1 VKDLEKLADYKKT
14 IKSFYFLF
22 FIFICDIMAFIGMD
36 HGTTGISFCIMSDDG
51 DILDI
56 FKIGREESKKGLVS
70 AREEIERRVD
80 LDSVKL
86 MAITY
91 AMGDGIGKI
100 LPTDKVTDRG
110 ILSIAGAGKV
120 TGGGTSVFSE
130 LQEMNIPSVM
140 IPGLHRDST
149 SLDELFRAAYS
160 HQASPEKVSISYNAV
175 KETGWSNFIV
185 ADISSNS
192 VDILIEDGKI
202 KGAIDACLG
211 AMGIVHGPL
220 DLQMLRDIDE
230 NNSSANDCFSHAG
243 AIKIAGIDGKV
254 ANMKDQLLENYRN
267 GDEKAKLA
275 IDTLIMT
282 VAMEIAGLDV
292 VCENEIE
299 GIVLT
304 GSVGSA
310 TEPFDFKDEINK
322 YFKNRYPLKV
332 ISKESGA
339 IGAAQIAMD
348 VYNGKREILGIEVDI

>member
-1 VKDLEKLADYKKT
+1 M
-14 IKSFYFLF
+14 
-22 FIFICDIMAFIGMD
+22 IMVFIGMD
-36 HGTTGISFCIMSDDG
+36 HGTTGISFCLMSDEGRVIDV
-51 DILDI
+51 

-70 AREEIERRVD
+70 ATEELAKRVD
-80 LDSVKL
+80 FEDVKL

-91 AMGDGIGKI
+91 AMGDGINKI
-100 LPTDKVTDRG
+100 LPTDKVEDRG
-110 ILSIAGAGKV
+110 ILSINGAGKV

-130 LQEMNIPSVM
+130 LEQLDIDSIM
-140 IPGLHRDST
+140 IPGLHKDST
-149 SLDELFRAAYS
+149 SLNELFRAAYS

-202 KGAIDACLG
+202 KGAMDACVG
-211 AMGIVHGPL
+211 AMGIVHGPI
-220 DLQMLRDIDE
+220 DLEMIRNIDE
-230 NNSSANDCFSHAG
+230 KGASANDCFSHAG

-254 ANMKDQLLENYRN
+254 ANMKDQLLENYKK

-304 GSVGSA
+304 GSIGSA
-310 TEPFDFKDEINK
+310 TEPFNFEDEINR
-322 YFKNRYPLKV
+322 YFKNKYELKV

-348 VYNGKREILGIEVDI
+348 VYNGKKEILGIEVDI

>member
-1 VKDLEKLADYKKT
+1 MV
-14 IKSFYFLF
+14 
-22 FIFICDIMAFIGMD
+22 FIGMD
-36 HGTTGISFCIMSDDG
+36 HGTTGISFCLMSDEGRVIDV
-51 DILDI
+51 

-70 AREEIERRVD
+70 ATEELAKRVD
-80 LDSVKL
+80 FEDVKL

-91 AMGDGIGKI
+91 AMGDGINKI
-100 LPTDKVTDRG
+100 LPTDKVEDRG
-110 ILSIAGAGKV
+110 ILSINGAGKV

-130 LQEMNIPSVM
+130 LEQLDIDSIM
-140 IPGLHRDST
+140 IPGLHKDST
-149 SLDELFRAAYS
+149 SLNELFRAAYS

-202 KGAIDACLG
+202 KGAMDACVG
-211 AMGIVHGPL
+211 AMGIVHGPI
-220 DLQMLRDIDE
+220 DLEMIRNIDE
-230 NNSSANDCFSHAG
+230 KGASANDCFSHAG

-254 ANMKDQLLENYRN
+254 ANMKDQLLENYRK

-304 GSVGSA
+304 GSIGSA
-310 TEPFDFKDEINK
+310 TEPFNFEDEINR
-322 YFKNRYPLKV
+322 YFKNKYELKV

-348 VYNGKREILGIEVDI
+348 VYNGKKEILGIEVDI

>member
-1 VKDLEKLADYKKT
+1 MV
-14 IKSFYFLF
+14 IVV
-22 FIFICDIMAFIGMD
+22 FIGMD
-36 HGTTGISFCIMSDDG
+36 HGTTGISFCIMSDEGKVIDV
-51 DILDI
+51 
-56 FKIGREESKKGLVS
+56 FKIGREESKKGLIS
-70 AREEIERRVD
+70 AKEEILKRVD
-80 LDSVKL
+80 LDDVKL

-91 AMGDGIGKI
+91 AMGDGISKI
-100 LPTDKVTDRG
+100 LPTNKVKDRG
-110 ILSIAGAGKV
+110 ILSINGAGKV

-130 LQEMNIPSVM
+130 LEELDIDSVM
-140 IPGLHRDST
+140 IPGLHKNSD
-149 SLDELFRAAYS
+149 SLDKLFRAAYS

-211 AMGIVHGPL
+211 AMGVVHGPL
-220 DLQMLRDIDE
+220 DLEMIRRIDE
-230 NNSSANDCFSHAG
+230 NNASANDCFSHAG

-254 ANMKDQLLENYRN
+254 ANMKDQLLENYMN

-292 VCENEIE
+292 VCKNEIE

-304 GSVGSA
+304 GDRDRKSV
-310 TEPFDFKDEINK
+310 
-322 YFKNRYPLKV
+322 V
-332 ISKESGA
+332 
-339 IGAAQIAMD
+339 
-348 VYNGKREILGIEVDI
+348 

>member
-1 VKDLEKLADYKKT
+1 MV
-14 IKSFYFLF
+14 
-22 FIFICDIMAFIGMD
+22 FIGMD
-36 HGTTGISFCIMSDDG
+36 HGTTGISFCILSDEG
-51 DILDI
+51 DVIEV

-70 AREEIERRVD
+70 VTDEITKRVD
-80 LDSVKL
+80 LNTVKL

-91 AMGDGIGKI
+91 AMGDGISQI
-100 LPTDKVTDRG
+100 LPTEKVTDRG
-110 ILSIAGAGKV
+110 ILSINGAGKV
-120 TGGGTSVFSE
+120 TGGGTSVFDE
-130 LQEMNIPSVM
+130 LEQMDIPSVM
-140 IPGLHRDST
+140 IPGLHKDST
-149 SLDELFRAAYS
+149 SLNELFRAAYS

-192 VDILIEDGKI
+192 VNILIEDGKI

-211 AMGIVHGPL
+211 AMGVVHGPL
-220 DLQMLRDIDE
+220 DLEMIRDIDE
-230 NNSSANDCFSHAG
+230 NNASANGCFSHAG

-254 ANMKDQLLENYRN
+254 ANMKDQLLENYRQ

-304 GSVGSA
+304 GSIGSA
-310 TEPFDFKDEINK
+310 TEPFDFKDEINR
-322 YFKNRYPLKV
+322 YFKNKYELKV

-348 VYNGKREILGIEVDI
+348 VYNGGKEILGIEVNI

>member
-1 VKDLEKLADYKKT
+1 
-14 IKSFYFLF
+14 
-22 FIFICDIMAFIGMD
+22 
-36 HGTTGISFCIMSDDG
+36 MSDEGEVIDV
-51 DILDI
+51 

-70 AREEIERRVD
+70 ATEELTKRVD
-80 LDSVKL
+80 LNEVKL
-86 MAITY
+86 MAVTY
-91 AMGDGIGKI
+91 AMGDGINQI
-100 LPTDKVTDRG
+100 LPVSQVKDRG
-110 ILSIAGAGKV
+110 ILSINGAGKV
-120 TGGGTSVFSE
+120 TGGGTSVFDE
-130 LQEMNIPSVM
+130 LEQLNLPLIM
-140 IPGLHRDST
+140 IPGLHKDST
-149 SLDELFRAAYS
+149 SLDRLFRAAYS
-160 HQASPEKVSISYNAV
+160 HQASPEKVSISYNAI

-220 DLQMLRDIDE
+220 DLEMLRDIDE
-230 NNSSANDCFSHAG
+230 NGASANGCFSHAG
-243 AIKIAGIDGKV
+243 AIKIADIDGKV
-254 ANMKDQLLENYRN
+254 ANMKDELLKNYRE

-292 VCENEIE
+292 VCGNPIE

-310 TEPFDFKDEINK
+310 AEPFNFKDEIDK
-322 YFKNRYPLKV
+322 YFKGKYELKV

-348 VYNGKREILGIEVDI
+348 VYGGRKEILGIEVNI

>member
-1 VKDLEKLADYKKT
+1 MV
-14 IKSFYFLF
+14 IVV
-22 FIFICDIMAFIGMD
+22 FIGMD
-36 HGTTGISFCIMSDDG
+36 HGTTGISFCIMSDEGKVIDV
-51 DILDI
+51 
-56 FKIGREESKKGLVS
+56 FKIGREESKKGLIS
-70 AREEIERRVD
+70 AKEEILKRVD
-80 LDSVKL
+80 LDDVKL

-91 AMGDGIGKI
+91 AMGDGISKI
-100 LPTDKVTDRG
+100 LPTNKVKDRG
-110 ILSIAGAGKV
+110 ILSINGAGKV

-130 LQEMNIPSVM
+130 LEELDIDSVM
-140 IPGLHRDST
+140 IPGLHKNSD
-149 SLDELFRAAYS
+149 SLDKLFRAAYS

-211 AMGIVHGPL
+211 AMGVVHGPL
-220 DLQMLRDIDE
+220 DLEMIRRIDE
-230 NNSSANDCFSHAG
+230 NNASANDCFSHAG

-254 ANMKDQLLENYRN
+254 ANMKDQLLENYMN

-292 VCENEIE
+292 VCKNEIE

-304 GSVGSA
+304 GSIGSA
-310 TEPFDFKDEINK
+310 TEPFNFADEINK
-322 YFKNRYPLKV
+322 YFKNKYPLKI
-332 ISKESGA
+332 ISKDSGA

-348 VYNGKREILGIEVDI
+348 VYNGEKEILGIEVNIS

>member
-1 VKDLEKLADYKKT
+1 MV
-14 IKSFYFLF
+14 
-22 FIFICDIMAFIGMD
+22 FIGMD
-36 HGTTGISFCIMSDDG
+36 HGTTGISFCVMSDEG
-51 DILDI
+51 DVIEV

-70 AREEIERRVD
+70 AAEELKKRVN
-80 LDSVKL
+80 LDDIKL

-91 AMGDGIGKI
+91 AMGDGISQI
-100 LPTDKVTDRG
+100 LPTDKVKDRG
-110 ILSIAGAGKV
+110 ILSINGAGKV
-120 TGGGTSVFSE
+120 TGGGTSVFDE
-130 LQEMNIPSVM
+130 LEELGLPSVM
-140 IPGLHRDST
+140 IPGLHKDSE

-160 HQASPEKVSISYNAV
+160 HQASPEKVSISYNAL
-175 KETGWSNFIV
+175 KETGWRNFIV

-192 VDILIEDGKI
+192 VDILVEDGKI

-211 AMGIVHGPL
+211 AMGVVHGPL
-220 DLQMLRDIDE
+220 DLEMLRDIDE
-230 NNSSANDCFSHAG
+230 NDASANGCFSHAG

-254 ANMKDQLLENYRN
+254 ANMKDELLNRYRE

-304 GSVGSA
+304 GSIGSS
-310 TEPFDFKDEINK
+310 TEPFDFKKEINK
-322 YFKNRYPLKV
+322 YFKDKYDLKV
-332 ISKESGA
+332 ISSESGA

-348 VYNGKREILGIEVDI
+348 VYGGVEEILGIEVNIS

>member
-1 VKDLEKLADYKKT
+1 M
-14 IKSFYFLF
+14 
-22 FIFICDIMAFIGMD
+22 IMVFIGMD
-36 HGTTGISFCIMSDDG
+36 HGTTGISFCLMSDEGRVIDV
-51 DILDI
+51 

-70 AREEIERRVD
+70 ATEELAKRVD
-80 LDSVKL
+80 FEDVKL

-91 AMGDGIGKI
+91 AMGDGINKI
-100 LPTDKVTDRG
+100 LPTDKVEDRG
-110 ILSIAGAGKV
+110 ILSINGAGKV

-130 LQEMNIPSVM
+130 LEQLDIDSIM
-140 IPGLHRDST
+140 IPGLHKDST
-149 SLDELFRAAYS
+149 SLNELFRAAYS

-202 KGAIDACLG
+202 KGAMDACVG
-211 AMGIVHGPL
+211 AMGIVHGPI
-220 DLQMLRDIDE
+220 DLEMIRNIDE
-230 NNSSANDCFSHAG
+230 KGASANDCFSHAG

-254 ANMKDQLLENYRN
+254 ANMKDQLLENYRK

-304 GSVGSA
+304 GSIGSA
-310 TEPFDFKDEINK
+310 TEPFNFEDEINR
-322 YFKNRYPLKV
+322 YFKNKYELKV

-348 VYNGKREILGIEVDI
+348 VYNGKKEILGIEVDI